1 MITAA
6 TIIRGLLK
14 RYSLT
19 GSVVCLC
26 DQAEAPTL
34 HLTIRRHK
42 FVIDSDGALW
52 IDQDEKPC
60 GYCLFMARAFTARAF
75 A

>member
-1 MITAA
+1 MINAA

-26 DQAEAPTL
+26 DQAEGPTL
-34 HLTIRRHK
+34 HLTIRGHK
-42 FVIDSDGALW
+42 FVIDSDGTLW
-52 IDQDEKPC
+52 IDQDEKPG
-60 GYCLFMARAFTARAF
+60 GYYIFMARAFTARAF